1 MAKRRKKRPNIPK
14 ATLDRARRQAG
25 LTPASDDETPD
36 EPEASTTADDSAD
49 ADSDSTSATTAPA
62 QTSPE
67 RGTRRRLNPA
77 QLERSRRKG
86 ELNNEMIQEL
96 LANPTDYVSE
106 EQLHEEY
113 EHVLLDLR
121 NMGVL
126 AAALMVL
133 LVGLAQF
140 I

>member
-25 LTPASDDETPD
+25 LTPASDETPD
-36 EPEASTTADDSAD
+36 ESDATADDSAD
-49 ADSDSTSATTAPA
+49 ADSDGDSTSATPA
-62 QTSPE
+62 QTSVE
-67 RGTRRRLNPA
+67 RAAQRRQLSLV

-86 ELNNEMIQEL
+86 ELNSEMIQEL

-113 EHVLLDLR
+113 EHVLIDLR

-133 LVGLAQF
+133 LVALAQF